1 MKTFL
6 DGLRIRPI
14 TFYGTCALMAAVLAF
29 GAWKDLST
37 PERRA
42 AMNASAATAQVQE
55 SIQESAVGLCQQAV
69 TEYTKRS
76 ASLGWPASA
85 RMPGGEVMVKQPYA
99 LGSAKFEARCTLDTS
114 GTFKVLMDD

>member
-1 MKTFL
+1 MNSFL
-6 DGLRIRPI
+6 ENLGIRPI
-14 TFYGTCALMAAVLAF
+14 TFYGTCALIAAVLVF

-42 AMNASAATAQVQE
+42 AMNASAAAAQVQE

-69 TEYTKRS
+69 TDYTKRS

-85 RMPGGEVMVKQPYA
+85 RMPGGQVIVKQPYA
-99 LGSAKFEARCTLDTS
+99 LGSEKFEARCTLDTA
-114 GTFKVLMDD
+114 GTFSVLMDD

>member
-1 MKTFL
+1 MKAFL
-6 DGLRIRPI
+6 DGLGIKSS
-14 TFYGTCALMAAVLAF
+14 TFYGTCGIVLAVLVF

-42 AMNASAATAQVQE
+42 AMNASAAAAQAQD

-85 RMPGGEVMVKQPYA
+85 RMPGGEVIVKQPYA
-99 LGSAKFEARCTLDTS
+99 LGAEKFEARCTLDTA
-114 GTFKVLMDD
+114 GTFSVLMDD